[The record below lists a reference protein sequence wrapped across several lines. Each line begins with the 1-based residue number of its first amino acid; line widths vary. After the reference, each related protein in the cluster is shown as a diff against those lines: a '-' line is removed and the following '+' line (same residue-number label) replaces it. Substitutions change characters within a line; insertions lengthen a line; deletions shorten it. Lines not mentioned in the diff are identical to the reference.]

1 MKTYTLTASI
11 LGALLLAGCGSDAT
25 EGYTDITVERGP
37 VLMANVVDAKG
48 QRGEDL
54 GNGVY
59 RFTSPEYPIKSHGGF
74 IDMNRNGEVD
84 EGDLSMTQLH
94 LQTGNGNVMTM
105 ATTMAQNTK
114 LHTYMKDLGLSDEEL
129 LEMTPSMDKDT
140 AALSDE
146 MYKYCIENNIS
157 DPSMVQLA
165 EMDAI
170 REKIQNRRERYNN
183 SGLSAAQHEYQLI
196 NDEMNTETLNTD
208 DAKEIIQTSIENA
221 EKQII
226 VNETISENLSNE
238 QKYTLAYMWNEEK
251 LAKDIYLELNKI
263 HPSNTLYNIATKAE
277 TKHQASVEGLI
288 EKYDL
293 NILNPT
299 DYEEHYLAAELAV
312 YAPGE
317 YSINTIQSLYDTL
330 YAKGSQ
336 SLQDALEVGCM
347 VEVTDIEDLVD
358 DLVVDQNAPDL
369 VIVFENLLAG
379 SYAHYWSFNTALQNM
394 GVSEGCCVLGEDFC
408 KTSEEYPQGTTG
420 SQQAGKGQQGGNGQQ
435 GGRR

>member
-11 LGALLLAGCGSDAT
+11 LSALLLAGCGSDSSDSVIT
-25 EGYTDITVERGP
+25 NTGFTDITVERGP

-84 EGDLSMTQLH
+84 EGDLSMSQLH
-94 LQTGNGNVMTM
+94 LQTGEGSVMTM
-105 ATTMAQNTK
+105 ATTMAQNDA
-114 LHTYMKDLGLSDEEL
+114 LHRYMKDLGLSDEEL
-129 LEMTPSMDKDT
+129 LEMTPTMDKDT

-146 MYKYCIENNIS
+146 MYKYCIENNIT
-157 DPSMVQLA
+157 DPSIVQIA
-165 EMDAI
+165 QMDAI
-170 REKIQNRRERYNN
+170 REKIQNRRETYNN
-183 SGLSAAQHEYQLI
+183 SHLSAAQHEYQLI
-196 NDEMNTETLNTD
+196 NNEMNVETLSTD
-208 DAKEIIQTSIENA
+208 GAEVVVQTNVENA
-221 EKQII
+221 QDQII
-226 VNETISENLSNE
+226 VNETITEGLSNE

-293 NILNPT
+293 NILNPI
-299 DYEEHYLAAELAV
+299 DFEEHYLAEELAV

-317 YSINTIQSLYDTL
+317 YSIDAIQSLLRYTL
-330 YAKGSQ
+330 
-336 SLQDALEVGCM
+336 
-347 VEVTDIEDLVD
+347 
-358 DLVVDQNAPDL
+358 
-369 VIVFENLLAG
+369 
-379 SYAHYWSFNTALQNM
+379 
-394 GVSEGCCVLGEDFC
+394 C
-408 KTSEEYPQGTTG
+408 KRKPITTRC
-420 SQQAGKGQQGGNGQQ
+420 S
-435 GGRR
+435 